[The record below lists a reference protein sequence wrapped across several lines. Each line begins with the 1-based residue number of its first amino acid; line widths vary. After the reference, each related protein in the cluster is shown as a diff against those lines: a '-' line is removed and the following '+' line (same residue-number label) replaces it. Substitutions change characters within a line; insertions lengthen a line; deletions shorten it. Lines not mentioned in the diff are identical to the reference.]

1 MVDPHRL
8 IALAATA
15 FVIIVIP
22 GPSVLFVITRGVTL
36 GRRAALATVLGNTSG
51 LAVQVAAVVAGL
63 GAVVSRSIVVFTA
76 IKFVGAA
83 YLVYL
88 GVQAIRHRRS
98 LVDAFAGGTEPRP
111 MSRVVREG
119 FVVGVSNPKSIVLF
133 TAILPQ
139 FVDHTRGQTSAQLL
153 LLGAVCLVIA
163 LASDSMWALAS
174 SSVRAW
180 LIRRPER
187 LATLAAAGGV
197 IIVGLG
203 VRLAVSG
210 RKD

>member
-1 MVDPHRL
+1 MVDPQRL
-8 IALAATA
+8 LALAATA

-36 GRRAALATVLGNTSG
+36 GRRAALATVIGNTSG

-76 IKFVGAA
+76 IKFVGAV

-98 LVDAFAGGTEPRP
+98 LDAFAAGTEPRP
-111 MSRVVREG
+111 ISRVIREG
-119 FVVGVSNPKSIVLF
+119 FMVGVSNPKSIVLF

-139 FVDHTRGQTSAQLL
+139 FVDQSRGQTSAQLL
-153 LLGAVCLVIA
+153 ILGAVCLVIA
-163 LASDSMWALAS
+163 LASDSMWALAAGS
-174 SSVRAW
+174 ARAW
-180 LIRRPER
+180 LVRRPTR
-187 LATLAAAGGV
+187 LATIATTGGV

-203 VRLAVSG
+203 VRLAVTG